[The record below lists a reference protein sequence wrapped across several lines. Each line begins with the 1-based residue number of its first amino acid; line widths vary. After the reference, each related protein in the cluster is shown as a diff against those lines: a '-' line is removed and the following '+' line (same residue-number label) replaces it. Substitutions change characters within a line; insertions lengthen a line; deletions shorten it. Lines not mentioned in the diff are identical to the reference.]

1 MKVVACG
8 TPVGTLH
15 PAPLTSLPLES
26 TVGTSEISA
35 FWASD
40 DQYYLCAETTEHGVL
55 SRMWFQLHSEPVLD
69 DSSTAD
75 RQHAATLMADII
87 PIGGGKVAFP
97 IGSTGRRFYRVWR
110 TTGSGT
116 RGTTQRSRT
125 RILEVRAAR
134 SRRRQ
139 A

>member
-15 PAPLTSLPLES
+15 PAPLTSLPLAS
-26 TVGTSEISA
+26 TLGTSEISA
-35 FWASD
+35 FWASN
-40 DQYYLCAETTEHGVL
+40 DQYYLCADRTEGGVM
-55 SRMWFQLHSEPVLD
+55 SRLWFQLESEAVVD
-69 DSSTAD
+69 ESSTAD
-75 RQHAATLMADII
+75 RQRAAALMADII
-87 PIGGGKVAFP
+87 PLGGGKVAFP
-97 IGSTGRRFYRVWR
+97 IGSTGRRFYRVLL
-110 TTGSGT
+110 TSGSGT

-134 SRRRQ
+134 SRRRL